1 MIYDDTGCLYGGGD
15 ILVGKVFSP
24 ETHTITTPGNKIIV
38 IKGKVRLDKNKI
50 PLISP
55 LNEN

>member
-1 MIYDDTGCLYGGGD
+1 MLIWS
-15 ILVGKVFSP
+15 LVGKVFSP

-50 PLISP
+50 PFISP

>member
-1 MIYDDTGCLYGGGD
+1 MLIWS
-15 ILVGKVFSP
+15 LVGKVFSP
-24 ETHTITTPGNKIIV
+24 ETHTITTSGNEIIV

-50 PLISP
+50 PFISP